1 VTDETWSAV
10 DRYITEQLV
19 KPDPV
24 FDEILERSRAAGLPA
39 ISVSPAQGKF
49 LQLLVSAT
57 GARDLLEVGTLGGY
71 SATWMARGLQDGGR
85 LLSIELES
93 RHANVARENFTLA
106 GVADRIEVLVGS
118 GATVMERLAGERP
131 QSFDLIFI
139 DADKGGYPDYFRFSM
154 SLARP
159 GGLIVADNVVRG
171 GKVIDQRSRE
181 AEVLGIRRFYEA
193 VAAEPRATATTLQ
206 TVGVKGYDGLA
217 IIRVDR

>member
-24 FDEILERSRAAGLPA
+24 FDEILERSRAAGLPP

-49 LQLLVSAT
+49 LQLLVSAA

-159 GGLIVADNVVRG
+159 GALIVADNVVRG